1 MENFKKQV
9 LELVNAKDRESDKY
23 FSWLR
28 FLIGLTAT
36 LLGIIVS
43 LRNTN
48 DQTYCQHIVFATT
61 IISMTFSI
69 IFGSILLFVEVRL
82 LRDEIK
88 QREIWLTKL
97 ANNEQELIEI
107 EVINHPWYF
116 KLVKLTTISFF
127 YISLISLS
135 TYALIS
141 EFMEI

>member
-9 LELVNAKDRESDKY
+9 IELVNAKDREIEKY

-28 FLIGLTAT
+28 FQIGLSAT
-36 LLGIIVS
+36 LLGILVS

-48 DQTYCQHIVFATT
+48 DQTYCQHIAFATT
-61 IISMTFSI
+61 ILSMTLSI

-88 QREIWLTKL
+88 QQEILLTKL
-97 ANNEQELIEI
+97 ANNKHELIEI
-107 EVINHPWYF
+107 VVINHPWYF
-116 KLVKLTTISFF
+116 KLVKLITLSFF
-127 YISLISLS
+127 YISLISLT

-141 EFMEI
+141 EFIEI